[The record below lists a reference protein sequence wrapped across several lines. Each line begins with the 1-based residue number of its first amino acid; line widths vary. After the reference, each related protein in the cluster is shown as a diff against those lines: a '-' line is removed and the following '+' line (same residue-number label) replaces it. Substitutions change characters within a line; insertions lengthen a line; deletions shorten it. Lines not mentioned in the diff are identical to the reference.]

1 MQSET
6 AQRLNDINL
15 DFYINSKNKKRDC
28 KGLR

>member
-15 DFYINSKNKKRDC
+15 DFYINSKNKKGIV
-28 KGLR
+28 KV